1 MLDITGIVLAGGK
14 SSRFGRNKST
24 ERLLGR
30 SLLERVVEGLAKV
43 CDPILVVTGADSV
56 TPELPS
62 HYHASR
68 VRDFEEAEGP
78 LQGLRSGLSHSDTPY
93 SFVASCDMPFLN
105 DSVIERMTEW
115 CSREEAYDAIVPV
128 VEGKPQVLH
137 SIYHRRM
144 ATTIERI
151 MLTRTHTPGISSILK
166 ELEVL
171 FLDQRDILQADEEL
185 WSFFDIDTEKDLEIA
200 QQHLTF
206 LRSWRL

>member
-1 MLDITGIVLAGGK
+1 MLAGGK

-24 ERLLGR
+24 EQLLGK
-30 SLLERVVEGLAKV
+30 SLLERVTEGMAKV

-62 HYHASR
+62 HYHVKR
-68 VRDFEEAEGP
+68 VRDLEEAKGP

-93 SFVASCDMPFLN
+93 NFVASCDMPFLN
-105 DSVIERMTEW
+105 DSLIERMTKW
-115 CSREEAYDAIVPV
+115 CSREETYDAIVPV

-144 ATTIERI
+144 AATIEQI
-151 MLTRTHTPGISSILK
+151 MPNRTHTPGISSILK

-171 FLDQRDILQADEEL
+171 FLDQRDILQTDEQL

-200 QQHLTF
+200 QQHLTS
-206 LRSWRL
+206 LRNSGF